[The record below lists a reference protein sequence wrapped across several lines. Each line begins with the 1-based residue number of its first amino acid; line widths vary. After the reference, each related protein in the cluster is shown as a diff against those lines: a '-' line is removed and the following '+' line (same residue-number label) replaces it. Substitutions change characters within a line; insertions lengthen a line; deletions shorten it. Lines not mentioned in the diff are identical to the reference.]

1 MEVDWFLVSSS
12 SQYTLFIISLCHVI
26 VFPHVKEVAAYCF
39 SNCNNVRNKIHLG
52 LLFIRHQL
60 QKIQLMLQSNENRK
74 KKKSQQSNRPRCKS
88 KGPYSC
94 CHLIFMYPFKW
105 ITLVLKVKESILLHF
120 MPNSDSK
127 FVKCLPETEGLVG
140 CLATK

>member
-1 MEVDWFLVSSS
+1 M
-12 SQYTLFIISLCHVI
+12 T
-26 VFPHVKEVAAYCF
+26 
-39 SNCNNVRNKIHLG
+39 

-60 QKIQLMLQSNENRK
+60 QKNQLMLQSNEIGKK
-74 KKKSQQSNRPRCKS
+74 KKKSQQSNRPGCKS

-127 FVKCLPETEGLVG
+127 FVKCLPETDCLAG